1 MSGDPPVLLWRF
13 GDNTKIA
20 SPAENG
26 WQYRQHVGLLSAFI
40 FPQSMTRTLS
50 APFCFAIRCLTIG
63 LLITPHLPSAAFFH
77 ALGGTVPLQGMP
89 RDESGVRSP
98 SAGKFSGHR
107 CSNLAAVRRN
117 RHSVPGPWE
126 CFPGRSSLGAERQL
140 CSEAFQN
147 GHQSPDYPISCSI
160 GITDFQNRI
169 PATGK
174 VRSIPTGTDIHEFH
188 ENWAAHKS

>member
-1 MSGDPPVLLWRF
+1 M
-13 GDNTKIA
+13 
-20 SPAENG
+20 
-26 WQYRQHVGLLSAFI
+26 SAFI

-174 VRSIPTGTDIHEFH
+174 VRSIPPGTDTSGDTA
-188 ENWAAHKS
+188 NKTAHRFLLTLSLVSVYDWWRTAFGANYTDQG

>member
-1 MSGDPPVLLWRF
+1 
-13 GDNTKIA
+13 
-20 SPAENG
+20 
-26 WQYRQHVGLLSAFI
+26 QYRQHVGLLSAFI

-63 LLITPHLPSAAFFH
+63 LLITPHLPTEVFFH
-77 ALGGTVPLQGMP
+77 ALGGTVLLQGMP

-174 VRSIPTGTDIHEFH
+174 VRSIPTGTDTAVLLQDTEHS
-188 ENWAAHKS
+188 NVNDQRTGS